1 MLFDNNGIKPYVEG
15 LKVTELP
22 LKLLLLTNLFNLSS
36 KIETRNEISK
46 LNGIEI
52 LLNNCIDTND
62 DNININ
68 VINLLWRLGFDTGI
82 IY

>member
-1 MLFDNNGIKPYVEG
+1 M
-15 LKVTELP
+15 
-22 LKLLLLTNLFNLSS
+22 LLTNLFNLSS